1 MQEAKSGEDGLLRQL
16 MQPGVLPDSAGGVSL
31 IETHISWVLL
41 AGDYAWKLKK
51 PLDLGF
57 LDFSTLECRREACE
71 AELRLN
77 RRTVP
82 ELYEAVVP
90 VWRTAEGVCVGD
102 PPGVVTG
109 GLANAGARS
118 GRGAAGSDV

>member
-1 MQEAKSGEDGLLRQL
+1 MQEAKGGEDELLRQL
-16 MQPGVLPDSAGGVSL
+16 MQPGVLPGSTGGVSL

-57 LDFSTLECRREACE
+57 LDFSTVERRRAACE

-77 RRTVP
+77 RRTAP

-90 VWRTAEGVCVGD
+90 VWRTEAGVSVGERPVD
-102 PPGVVTG
+102 ASDPGVAPLDYLV
-109 GLANAGARS
+109 RM
-118 GRGAAGSDV
+118 RR